1 MSRFELQPGDR
12 GPARQLANAAGRA
25 SQRAASTSPLVRGA
39 ISGALVFVILALLGL
54 GSGLV
59 GYVVVAGS
67 LSEDGAEP
75 SQLSQ
80 RVADEFQT
88 TSIYDR
94 NGNLLNEALDA
105 NEGRRN
111 YVPIDRIPDFL
122 INATVA
128 TEDANFFDHPGV
140 DPIALVRAIYYAVR
154 EREFVSGGS
163 TISQQLA
170 KRVFLS
176 PERTLDRKIKEAVL
190 SAEITRLYSND
201 RLQILEFYLNE
212 VYYGNLAYGAAA
224 AAETYFGKD
233 VSELSLAEASYLA
246 GLPQL
251 PAYYDPYTNRDR
263 ADVRQGVV
271 LGLMV
276 EQGYITAPEADAAWR
291 EGQELTF
298 APIEFSLR
306 APHFVVYVRQQ
317 LEQMTDLLGTAEPLS
332 AGFRVETTLDL
343 DLQDQAQQIVL
354 DNVSALSDRNVSN
367 GALVA
372 MEPGTGEVL
381 AFVGSADFDNV
392 EIDGQVNMALVPR
405 QPGSSI
411 KPFVYLSAFEQGNL
425 PQINL
430 PDNERAPWTPGT
442 LLPDITQSFDD
453 GANEPY
459 VPVNYDGNDHGIVTL
474 RAALANSYNIPA
486 VFALNEIREQGNGL
500 EPFLETMRNVG
511 VTTLN
516 APYYGLSLSL
526 GAGEVPLLE
535 MTTAYSVLANGGR
548 LVPPVTISRI
558 IGSDQSTVC
567 ETGGDNPNVPP
578 CQNENVPGGGL
589 PVVSAADAFLLT
601 DVLSDNEARAP
612 SFGPNSVLTLP
623 EGRPVAAKTG
633 TTNDFKDNWTLGY
646 TPQVVTGVWVGNAD
660 NSDMINISGV
670 AGAGPIWNDFMRTYH
685 SDKTALNF
693 QVPPDGMLQVEICQ
707 ETGTQPSEACER
719 RTTDWF
725 STSARPL
732 GPEHDLFRRIRLQR
746 DSNRVADDNTP
757 DDQVEERLFKVYPR
771 PYREWAER
779 NGIAQPPIE
788 ALDNDSGGDGD
799 SGDGDSGSGVVDNG
813 EDNEDNGDSG
823 GDEPIAVDAEVRVTS
838 PGDGSTVGGV
848 VTVEGS
854 ANVTGF
860 ARYELRYGVSH
871 DPQAFSEPI
880 AGPYGSPV
888 INSVL
893 GQWDTRALADGPHT
907 LRLLVYR
914 DNGANYAADVRL
926 FVNNEAPT
934 PLPPP
939 TPTWTATA
947 APLEIAPTATPT
959 LVLPTPTVPPA
970 EVEPTPT
977 PTLAIIVPTETFTV
991 EPPTVEP
998 TPTETLTVEV
1008 PTEVP
1013 TETPAVLPTETAT
1026 FTPTATITPT
1036 GAVPDAAPTATWTPT
1051 N

>member
-1 MSRFELQPGDR
+1 MSRFELQPRDR

-59 GYVVVAGS
+59 GYVVVASS

-75 SQLSQ
+75 SQLGT

-88 TSIYDR
+88 TRIYDR
-94 NGNLLNEALDA
+94 NDNLLNEALDVNA
-105 NEGRRN
+105 GL
-111 YVPIDRIPDFL
+111 RIPVLYRQFPEDL
-122 INATVA
+122 VNATVA
-128 TEDANFFDHPGV
+128 TEDANFFEHRGV
-140 DPIALVRAIYYAVR
+140 DPVALVRALYYAVR
-154 EREFVSGGS
+154 AREIVSGAS

-176 PERTLDRKIKEAVL
+176 PEPTLDRKIKEAVL
-190 SAEITRLYSND
+190 SAEISRIYAKEE
-201 RLQILEFYLNE
+201 ILTYYLNE
-212 VYYGNLAYGAAA
+212 IYYGNLAYGAAA
-224 AAETYFGKD
+224 AAETYFNKN
-233 VSELSLAEASYLA
+233 VSELTLAESAFLA

-251 PAYYDPYTNRDR
+251 PAFYDPYTNRER
-263 ADVRQGVV
+263 AEERAGVV

-276 EQGYITAPEADAAWR
+276 EQEYISEAAADAAWR
-291 EGQELTF
+291 EIQELTF
-298 APIEFSLR
+298 APIEFNLR

-317 LEQMTDLLGTAEPLS
+317 LEQMTELLGPEPLS
-332 AGFRVETTLDL
+332 AGYRVNTTLDL
-343 DLQDQAQQIVL
+343 ALQEQAQQIVL
-354 DNVSALSDRNVSN
+354 DNVSALSDRNVTN

-372 MEPGTGEVL
+372 MEPATGEVL
-381 AFVGSADFDNV
+381 TFVGSADFDNV

-430 PDNERAPWTPGT
+430 PDDERMPWTPGT
-442 LLPDITQSFDD
+442 LLPDITQGFDD

-459 VPVNYDGNDHGIVTL
+459 VPENYDGNDHGIVTL
-474 RAALANSYNIPA
+474 RSALANSYNIPA

-535 MTTAYSVLANGGR
+535 MTTAYSVLANQGQ
-548 LVPPVTISRI
+548 LIPPVTITSI
-558 IGSDQSTVC
+558 VNSDGTSICQ
-567 ETGGDNPNVPP
+567 PNSDIVPL
-578 CQNENVPGGGL
+578 CQNDDVPNDGQ
-589 PVVSAADAFLLT
+589 PVVSPVDAFLLT
-601 DVLSDNEARAP
+601 DILSDNEARTP
-612 SFGPNSVLTLP
+612 SFGPNSVLTLAD
-623 EGRPVAAKTG
+623 GRPVAAKTG
-633 TTNDFKDNWTLGY
+633 TTNDFRDNWTLGY
-646 TPQVVTGVWVGNAD
+646 TPQLVTGVWVGNAD
-660 NSDMINISGV
+660 NSEMRNISGV
-670 AGAGPIWNDFMRTYH
+670 AGAGPIWNDFMRVYH
-685 SDKTALNF
+685 EGLSVQRFDERL
-693 QVPPDGMLQVEICQ
+693 PDGMLQVEICE
-707 ETGTQPSEACER
+707 ETGTVPSEACPR
-719 RTTDWF
+719 HTSDWF
-725 STSARPL
+725 STSTRPL
-732 GPEHDLFRRIRLQR
+732 GAEHDLFERIRLER

-757 DDQVEERLFKVYPR
+757 DDQVEERIFKVYPR

-788 ALDNDSGGDGD
+788 ALDDNDGGSD
-799 SGDGDSGSGVVDNG
+799 SGDSDGVVDNG
-813 EDNEDNGDSG
+813 EDEGDGG
-823 GDEPIAVDAEVRVTS
+823 GDEPIAVDAEVRISS
-838 PGDGSTVGGV
+838 PREGDVVGGV

-854 ANVTGF
+854 ANVAGF
-860 ARYELRYGVSH
+860 ARYELRYGVTH
-871 DPQAFSEPI
+871 DPGAFSEPI

-893 GQWDTRALADGPHT
+893 GQWETRDLADGPHT

-914 DNGANYAADVRL
+914 DNGTSYAADVRL

-959 LVLPTPTVPPA
+959 LVPPTPAAPPA
-970 EVEPTPT
+970 EAEPTA
-977 PTLAIIVPTETFTV
+977 TLAIIVPTETSTV

-998 TPTETLTVEV
+998 TPTATLVV
-1008 PTEVP
+1008 EVP
-1013 TETPAVLPTETAT
+1013 TETPTETPTVLPTETAT
-1026 FTPTATITPT
+1026 LTPTATLEP
-1036 GAVPDAAPTATWTPT
+1036 AEAPPDVAPTATWTPT